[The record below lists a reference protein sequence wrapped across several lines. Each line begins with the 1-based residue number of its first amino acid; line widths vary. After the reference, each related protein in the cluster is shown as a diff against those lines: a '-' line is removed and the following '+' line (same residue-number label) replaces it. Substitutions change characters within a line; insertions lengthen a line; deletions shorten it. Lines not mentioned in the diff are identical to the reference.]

1 MWDVVPQPGTELGSP
16 ALGAWILATEP
27 PGSPTES
34 DFSRVF
40 KIVKNTNGNDY
51 STWLGK
57 ESADEGQSKGCSNHG
72 SGCEQP
78 MDGYTT
84 KVNLS
89 IIDLSLSDLLKR
101 NSSNLF
107 VPVLYI
113 FSEHSRDNDTLHNGQ
128 VFFY

>member
-1 MWDVVPQPGTELGSP
+1 M
-16 ALGAWILATEP
+16 
-27 PGSPTES
+27 
-34 DFSRVF
+34 
-40 KIVKNTNGNDY
+40 
-51 STWLGK
+51 K
-57 ESADEGQSKGCSNHG
+57 ESAGEGQSRGCSNHS

-113 FSEHSRDNDTLHNGQ
+113 FSQHRRDNDTLHNGQ
-128 VFFY
+128 VLFY

>member
-1 MWDVVPQPGTELGSP
+1 M
-16 ALGAWILATEP
+16 GAWILATEP
-27 PGSPTES
+27 PGSPAES

-51 STWLGK
+51 SSWLGK
-57 ESADEGQSKGCSNHG
+57 GSADEGQSRGCSNHG

-84 KVNLS
+84 MVTLS
-89 IIDLSLSDLLKR
+89 IIDLSLSDLLKG

-107 VPVLYI
+107 VPVLI
-113 FSEHSRDNDTLHNGQ
+113 FSQHKRDNDTLHNGQ
-128 VFFY
+128 VLFY